1 MERRLPLTR
10 SGAPGCAC
18 VPRYVP
24 TRRRNRR
31 RGRFLGFRDWCVNH
45 IPTLIESYMHCYLI
59 APPLHWH
66 IHVHIHTRTNTHT
79 HTHIHTHTLTRTHAR
94 THRCELLPRCNPPDM
109 VDTLQNVHIPNRRTA
124 LPPRVRRGPPAG
136 LYPPKHLRPLD
147 GRPRCDRTLPPHHHV
162 AISISIIATVRVV
175 VVVF

>member
-1 MERRLPLTR
+1 
-10 SGAPGCAC
+10 
-18 VPRYVP
+18 
-24 TRRRNRR
+24 
-31 RGRFLGFRDWCVNH
+31 
-45 IPTLIESYMHCYLI
+45 
-59 APPLHWH
+59 
-66 IHVHIHTRTNTHT
+66 
-79 HTHIHTHTLTRTHAR
+79 
-94 THRCELLPRCNPPDM
+94 M

-175 VVVF
+175 VVGHIQVRLGLRTRAQPDQRTVGHQRVQQVLAGRREGGRKVGFDVLDVGRA